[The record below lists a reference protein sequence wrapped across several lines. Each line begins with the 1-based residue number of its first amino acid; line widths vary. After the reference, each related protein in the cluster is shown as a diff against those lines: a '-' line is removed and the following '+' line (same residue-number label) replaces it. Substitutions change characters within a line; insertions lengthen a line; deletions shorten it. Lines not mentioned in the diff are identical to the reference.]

1 MENFK
6 IGETFFYD
14 IESEPQIVVKIQN
27 KLRGVK
33 LITSKYVNQDYSK
46 LYNRFHLHSQYSLD
60 CVKERIVEYENGIP
74 TNWEI

>member
-6 IGETFFYD
+6 IKETFFYD
-14 IESEPQIVVKIQN
+14 IEPEPQIVIKIQN

-46 LYNRFHLHSQYSLD
+46 
-60 CVKERIVEYENGIP
+60 IYE
-74 TNWEI
+74 

>member
-14 IESEPQIVVKIQN
+14 IEPEPQIVVKVQN
-27 KLRGVK
+27 KPGGTK
-33 LITSKYVNQDYSK
+33 LITSRYVNQNYSK
-46 LYNRFHLHSQYSLD
+46 KYNQFHLHSKYAFY
-60 CVKERIVEYENGIP
+60 CVQERILEYDNGIP

>member
-14 IESEPQIVVKIQN
+14 IESEPQIVVKVQN
-27 KLRGVK
+27 KPGGTK
-33 LITSKYVNQDYSK
+33 LITSRYVNQNYSK
-46 LYNRFHLHSQYSLD
+46 KYNQFHLHSKYTFYCAQ
-60 CVKERIVEYENGIP
+60 ERILEYDNGIP

>member
-6 IGETFFYD
+6 IKETFFYD
-14 IESEPQIVVKIQN
+14 IEPEPQIVIKIEN

-46 LYNRFHLHSQYSLD
+46 LYNRFHLGSTYSD
-60 CVKERIVEYENGIP
+60 NCVKERIIKYENGIP